1 MPAVNLNISM
11 ARFTMTAI
19 GWARGARAGTPEAI
33 IARLHKEISAMQ
45 DLPAIQQQ
53 IANDYMDSET
63 AKWGRVIR
71 QAGIKPQ

>member
-1 MPAVNLNISM
+1 
-11 ARFTMTAI
+11 
-19 GWARGARAGTPEAI
+19 
-33 IARLHKEISAMQ
+33 MQ